1 MELKGQMVF
10 CPESDSLLFVASPF
24 LDGLEGLTSRGLYIS
39 DIPIHDATRDV
50 ILVGEQSRAQVS
62 NALTLSALF
71 AAPTAY
77 RLCLSCM
84 YSAFQP
90 LSRGPNIS
98 FALDAIQT
106 LVRRLININQ
116 RARMCRSRP
125 LYICAQTE
133 PRDCLTPNSLD
144 FAVRITYYNGTFIHV
159 IYYARILLFCIKT
172 GKLF

>member
-62 NALTLSALF
+62 NSVV
-71 AAPTAY
+71 
-77 RLCLSCM
+77 LCLHAVDGPHIGKE

-106 LVRRLININQ
+106 LVRRRLININQ
-116 RARMCRSRP
+116 RTSACVA
-125 LYICAQTE
+125 LALCT
-133 PRDCLTPNSLD
+133 
-144 FAVRITYYNGTFIHV
+144 
-159 IYYARILLFCIKT
+159 YARKHGQEIA
-172 GKLF
+172 

>member
-1 MELKGQMVF
+1 MVF

-50 ILVGEQSRAQVS
+50 ILVGEQSRAQVG
-62 NALTLSALF
+62 N
-71 AAPTAY
+71 P
-77 RLCLSCM
+77 LCFVCGRPHHSHAF
-84 YSAFQP
+84 YAFQP

-116 RARMCRSRP
+116 RRMCRSRP
-125 LYICAQTE
+125 LHTYQ
-133 PRDCLTPNSLD
+133 PRVRPASNSL
-144 FAVRITYYNGTFIHV
+144 I
-159 IYYARILLFCIKT
+159 FCPRQH
-172 GKLF
+172 GLHSGD